1 MDALIAELKM
11 VKDGTVTLRRNRR
24 KTPTNAA
31 LQEMFETLELSRK
44 QNRESLIVIES
55 HRN

>member
-1 MDALIAELKM
+1 MDALIAELR
-11 VKDGTVTLRRNRR
+11 DGAVTLRRNRR

-44 QNRESLIVIES
+44 QNRNSRIVIES
-55 HRN
+55 HRT

>member
-1 MDALIAELKM
+1 MDAIIASIR
-11 VKDGTVTLRRNRR
+11 DGTVTLRRNRR

-44 QNRESLIVIES
+44 QNRESRIVIES